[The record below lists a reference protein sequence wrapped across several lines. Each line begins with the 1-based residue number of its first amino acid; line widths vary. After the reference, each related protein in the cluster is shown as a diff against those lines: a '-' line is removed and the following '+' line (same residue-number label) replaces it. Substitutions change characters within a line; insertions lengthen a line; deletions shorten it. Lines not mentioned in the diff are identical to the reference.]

1 LVRLSDVLNFA
12 IFICLELK
20 EKYGILGSFDN
31 FMEKES
37 IDVFELGFWFLTFE
51 KWFVVF

>member
-20 EKYGILGSFDN
+20 EKYGILVSFDN

-37 IDVFELGFWFLTFE
+37 SDVLELCFWFLILE

>member
-1 LVRLSDVLNFA
+1 LVKLSGVLNFA

-37 IDVFELGFWFLTFE
+37 IDVLELGFGF
-51 KWFVVF
+51 